1 MLSYR
6 YTLGGQTVQV
16 FQSFLEAIM
25 TIYVIF
31 GSRDPEAEKA
41 RELCREYNVPYG
53 QATSFLN
60 PLEVGPADA
69 YNANGWQ
76 DEAGELRPEA
86 RVLLFE
92 CDGKQLRFKL
102 VGVNSYTWLDH
113 HRPGDR
119 GWGKP
124 PAQFWPASSL
134 GQLAA
139 ELARAE
145 ILRGDAYTDAEGTPL
160 GVSKWDE
167 SSGTWRVA
175 ARHARWWTV
184 PTHYLYAAAADHCL
198 AAAYRGECPGVDPDQ
213 LMVWRV
219 KSRAEFQGRPVEA
232 LMADVERARQ
242 ALRQAPKIDL
252 GGEVVA
258 DLRGQ
263 VVPELPEAAAR
274 EGIAFLATP
283 PARAGERRK
292 VVLQCAGSAALA
304 AWRQWA
310 VAQGLVDLY
319 GGDPGR
325 GFAGGYI
332 PA

>member
-1 MLSYR
+1 
-6 YTLGGQTVQV
+6 
-16 FQSFLEAIM
+16 M

-31 GSRDPEAEKA
+31 GARDPEAEKA
-41 RELCREYNVPYG
+41 RELCREYSVPYG
-53 QATSFLN
+53 HAVVGAQ
-60 PLEVGPADA
+60 EVTPANA
-69 YNANGWQ
+69 YVADGWEN
-76 DEAGELRPEA
+76 EAGDLRPGA
-86 RVLLFE
+86 NMLFFE
-92 CDGKQLRFKL
+92 CACVPQMRLRL
-102 VGVNSYTWLDH
+102 PGGTSCRRLDH
-113 HRPGDR
+113 HKPGDR

-124 PAQFWPASSL
+124 PARFWPASSL
-134 GQLAA
+134 GQLVV
-139 ELARAE
+139 ELARAG
-145 ILRGDAYTDAEGTPL
+145 ILRGDPSTDS
-160 GVSKWDE
+160 GVAPIGKTKWDQR
-167 SSGTWRVA
+167 SGTWRVA
-175 ARHARWWTV
+175 TLHARWWIV
-184 PTHYLYAAAADHCL
+184 PTHYLLAAASDHCL

-213 LMVWRV
+213 LMAWRV